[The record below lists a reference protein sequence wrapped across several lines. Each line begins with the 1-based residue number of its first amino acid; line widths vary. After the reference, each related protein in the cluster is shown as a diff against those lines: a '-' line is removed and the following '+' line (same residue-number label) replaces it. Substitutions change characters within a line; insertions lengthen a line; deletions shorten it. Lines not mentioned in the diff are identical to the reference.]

1 MWTEEEYE
9 EVLNGVSQLGWLVLK
24 RFSTS
29 YRPSEVLAAFASL
42 SDQEFNL
49 LRRLHFG
56 LSDAV
61 GTFLDADVPTFLR
74 NIPSTTEHTLEER
87 RGSPRGRVDWS
98 RTFARRAQ
106 LGDDP
111 TRFVTRPTERTA
123 DSGASRLIGF
133 MLSRIVANVT
143 WLTKRTIPELA
154 RERLELGGTIAS
166 RHLAVLRSRGVRIPN
181 SISIREL
188 GPLRRARRSDVT
200 AAVLL
205 FDLHV
210 GLIEQANENLLR
222 ALLRERQMVPE
233 NCDDLF
239 EVWALLTLVERHLNE
254 GWKITDAQLIGADTG
269 PRRPRFTLTRME
281 DTVSIYYQ
289 IVPAVMAKSSVYK
302 DIFSEYDLTA
312 SIRRPDITASLTSAD
327 NNRTI
332 IIEVKRTSDKG
343 YITESVYK
351 TLGYLSDFKSTVG
364 PDAPQAILLVWK
376 GIEPVGPRSST
387 SPIHILTAQEY
398 SSMSLPY

>member
-1 MWTEEEYE
+1 MWTEEEYND
-9 EVLNGVSQLGWLVLK
+9 VLTGVSQLGWLVLK

-29 YRPSEVLAAFASL
+29 YRPSEVLAAFSSL

-61 GTFLDADVPTFLR
+61 SKFLEVHVPAFLR
-74 NIPSTTEHTLEER
+74 NIPSTTEHNLEER

-98 RTFARRAQ
+98 RTFTRRAQ

-111 TRFVTRPTERTA
+111 TRFVTRPIERTA
-123 DSGASRLIGF
+123 DSGAGRLVGL
-133 MLSRIVANVT
+133 MLAKIAANAT
-143 WLTKRTIPELA
+143 WLTRRSIPELA
-154 RERLELGGTIAS
+154 REQLELSRTAAL
-166 RHLAVLRSRGVRIPN
+166 RHLAVLKSRGVRVPN
-181 SISIREL
+181 SISLREI
-188 GPLRRARRSDVT
+188 GPLRRARRADIS

-205 FDLHV
+205 FDLQV
-210 GLIEQANENLLR
+210 NLLEQANENLLR

-254 GWKITDAQLIGADTG
+254 GWQITDAQLIGAETG
-269 PRRPRFTLTRME
+269 PRRPRFTLSRMDE
-281 DTVSIYYQ
+281 TVSIYYQ
-289 IVPAVMAKSSVYK
+289 TVPASMASSSVYK
-302 DIFSEYDLTA
+302 EIFKEYDLTA
-312 SIRRPDITASLTSAD
+312 SIRRPDITASINGPYKSQ
-327 NNRTI
+327 TI

-351 TLGYLSDFKSTVG
+351 TLGYLSDFKRTVG
-364 PDAPQAILLVWK
+364 PDSPQAILLVWN
-376 GIEPVGPRSST
+376 GIRPVATRSPT

>member
-1 MWTEEEYE
+1 MWTEEEYG

-29 YRPSEVLAAFASL
+29 YRPSEVLAAFSSL

-61 GTFLDADVPTFLR
+61 DTFLDVHVPAFLR

-87 RGSPRGRVDWS
+87 RGSPRGRVDWT

-111 TRFVTRPTERTA
+111 TRFVTRPTERTS
-123 DSGASRLIGF
+123 DSGAGRLVGL
-133 MLSRIVANVT
+133 MLARVAANAT
-143 WLTKRTIPELA
+143 WLTQRSIPELA
-154 RERLELGGTIAS
+154 RERLEVSGATAS

-181 SISIREL
+181 SISLREI
-188 GPLRRARRSDVT
+188 GPLRRARRPDVS

-222 ALLRERQMVPE
+222 ALLRDRQMAPE

-254 GWKITDAQLIGADTG
+254 GWQITDAQLIGAETG
-269 PRRPRFTLTRME
+269 PRRPRFTLAKMG

-289 IVPAVMAKSSVYK
+289 IVPTAMAKSSVYK
-302 DIFSEYDLTA
+302 DIFNEYDLSA
-312 SIRRPDITASLTSAD
+312 SVRRPDITASLSSAD
-327 NNRTI
+327 VNQTI

-343 YITESVYK
+343 YITDSVYK
-351 TLGYLSDFKSTVG
+351 TLGYLSDFRSTIG
-364 PDAPQAILLVWK
+364 PDTPQALLLVWK
-376 GIEPVGPRSST
+376 GIEPVAARSPT